1 MLTRRSFLNQAA
13 AGSSSL
19 ALLPFIQQMQ
29 ARAAGSSDVLP
40 KRFVFVMRSNGLY
53 PTMITPPEVEL
64 ARAPKKFDGRG
75 SGKNAGLKEDD
86 TFIEKP
92 LTGITLP
99 EPISALEPY
108 KAQINIVMGLSGR
121 MCYVNH
127 GARYGALG
135 AYRSQ
140 RGKAPTAPTVD
151 GVLAREFPSIFAH
164 LGLAG
169 GGKNS
174 GTSDGLSALGAK
186 RSIGYYNNPLEA
198 YNNLFSVVSDDPT
211 VRKKAGVQGD
221 VLDFMAGETSHF
233 RRSLPGHEREKLDS
247 YVAAFEAMR
256 DRHTSLVAQR
266 DRLAR
271 LAPKVD
277 KRYNA
282 DDMELRM
289 AAHWDLAASALITG
303 LTNVV
308 AYRLDSGFSGESFS
322 GTLSGLTENCHG
334 IGHQGDPTN
343 DNKMLAWQTENL
355 VKFIEKLS
363 AVKEGDGTMMDNT
376 LIVFFS
382 HYSDAHHSGGYEFP
396 MLTIGNVGG
405 AEKPGLRTGRYVNY
419 PYYTHA
425 GNRTIGTMYNTIL
438 HAAGIEQPTFGELD
452 VNMPEKTQ
460 TGPLPELLA

>member
-1 MLTRRSFLNQAA
+1 MIHRRDFLQAA
-13 AGSSSL
+13 AAGTSSL
-19 ALLPFIQQMQ
+19 ALLPFLNQMQ
-29 ARAAGSSDVLP
+29 ARAAGKADAFP

-53 PTMITPPEVEL
+53 PTMVAPQEVEL
-64 ARAPKKFDGRG
+64 ARAPKDFDGRG
-75 SGKNAGLKEDD
+75 SGKNAGLKDDD
-86 TFIEKP
+86 TFIEKS
-92 LTGITLP
+92 LAELTLP

-108 KAQINIVMGLSGR
+108 KAQMNVVMGLSGR

-140 RGKAPTAPTVD
+140 KGKAPTASTVD
-151 GVLAREFPSIFAH
+151 GVLAQAFPGVFAH
-164 LGLAG
+164 VGLAG

-174 GTSDGLSALGAK
+174 GTSDGLSAVGPK
-186 RSIGYYNNPLEA
+186 RAVGYYHSPLEA
-198 YNNLFSVVSDDPT
+198 YNNLFSIIADDPS
-211 VRKKAGVQGD
+211 VRKQAGVRGD
-221 VLDFMAGETSHF
+221 VLDFMAGDVSRF
-233 RRSLPGHEREKLDS
+233 RKSLPGHERAKLDE
-247 YVAAFEAMR
+247 YVSAFEAMR
-256 DRHTSLVAQR
+256 DRHQSLLAQR
-266 DRLAR
+266 DRLSR
-271 LAPKVD
+271 LAPEVD
-277 KRYNA
+277 KRYGS

-334 IGHQGDPTN
+334 IGHQADPTN
-343 DNKMLAWQTENL
+343 DNKMLAWQTQNL
-355 VKFIEKLS
+355 VKFIKKLS

-396 MLTIGNVGG
+396 MLTIGNLGG
-405 AEKPGLRTGRYVNY
+405 SNPKLRTGRFVNY

-425 GNRTIGTMYNTIL
+425 GNRTIGSMYNTIL
-438 HAAGIEQPTFGELD
+438 HAAGIGQETFGELD
-452 VNMPEKTQ
+452 VNMPEQ
-460 TGPLPELLA
+460 DQRGPLPELIA

>member
-1 MLTRRSFLNQAA
+1 MITRRSFLNQAA
-13 AGSSSL
+13 VSSTSL
-19 ALLPFIQQMQ
+19 ALWPFMQQMQ
-29 ARAAGSSDVLP
+29 ARAAGKTDAFP

-53 PTMITPPEVEL
+53 PTMVTPPEIEL
-64 ARAPKKFDGRG
+64 ARAPQKFDGRG
-75 SGKNAGLKEDD
+75 SGKNAGLKDD
-86 TFIEKP
+86 DGFIEKS
-92 LTGITLP
+92 LTDLTLP
-99 EPISALEPY
+99 EPIRALEPF
-108 KAQINIVMGLSGR
+108 KAQMNVVMGLSGR

-140 RGKAPTAPTVD
+140 KGKAPKAPTVD
-151 GVLAREFPSIFAH
+151 GVLAEAFPGVFAH

-174 GTSDGLSALGAK
+174 GTSDGLSAFGPK
-186 RSIGYYNNPLEA
+186 RSAGYYHSPLEA
-198 YNNLFSVVSDDPT
+198 YNNLFSVIADDAA
-211 VRKKAGVQGD
+211 VRKQAGVRGD
-221 VLDFMAGETSHF
+221 VLEFMAGDVSRF
-233 RRSLPGHEREKLDS
+233 RKTLPGHERDKLDE
-247 YVAAFEAMR
+247 YVGAFEAMR
-256 DRHTSLVAQR
+256 DRHASLLAQR

-271 LAPKVD
+271 RAPKVD
-277 KRYNA
+277 ERYGA

-289 AAHWDLAASALITG
+289 EAHWDLAAGALITG

-322 GTLSGLTENCHG
+322 GTLSGLSVNCHG
-334 IGHQGDPTN
+334 IGHQADPTN
-343 DNKMLAWQTENL
+343 DNKMLAWQTQNL

-363 AVKEGDGTMMDNT
+363 NVKEGDGTMMDNT

-396 MLTIGNVGG
+396 MLTLGNVGG
-405 AEKPGLRTGRYVNY
+405 SDQPQLRTGRFVNY

-425 GNRTIGTMYNTIL
+425 GNKTIGTMYNTIL

-452 VNMPEKTQ
+452 VNMPEKDQ
-460 TGPLPELLA
+460 TGPLPELLV